1 MTAAFPRLSQL
12 APKLAMGCG
21 AALTVAMT
29 TGCAMELPDPR
40 LIIKHRVLAIRTE
53 VTGTLLPEDPELADR
68 PKAEALPFE
77 TVTLDPF
84 IVNADG
90 PVDPESLDLVWIACQ
105 LTPGQG
111 LFACLQDAMPLKLE
125 DIPACESPGF
135 ADIDF
140 SDFENLPEVASPCV
154 IGREGRPEYDVPIS
168 ASVFISGSIE
178 LTMIGGVP
186 DGTDTD
192 TCARE
197 LLSGEFDLPNDCL
210 FAVQRLNVGPLEQLA
225 LLAEMFGAEIP
236 GLEAPD
242 PEDVPEADRHPRI
255 SEIRVGSVNDD
266 GEQVGNAQTIVS
278 GDTVS
283 FPLGATLQVE
293 VDSPEEDLQTFLIP
307 VNNGESFEERS
318 EGYAGDWFLTWG
330 LLLAGTSDDPS
341 SYNQWTLEQGSQ
353 DEDERP
359 PNDRARMYYVVRDG
373 RQGVNWFWFEVEVT
387 DP

>member
-1 MTAAFPRLSQL
+1 
-12 APKLAMGCG
+12 
-21 AALTVAMT
+21 MT

-53 VTGTLLPEDPELADR
+53 VTGALLPEDPELADR

-140 SDFENLPEVASPCV
+140 SDFENLPEVDSPCV
-154 IGREGRPEYDVPIS
+154 IGREGTPEYDVPIS

-197 LLSGEFDLPNDCL
+197 LLRGEFDLPNDCL

-255 SEIRVGSVNDD
+255 SEIRVGSVNDE

>member
-1 MTAAFPRLSQL
+1 MTAAFPRLSL
-12 APKLAMGCG
+12 LGPKLAVGCG

-140 SDFENLPEVASPCV
+140 SDFENLPEVDSPCV

-197 LLSGEFDLPNDCL
+197 LLSGAFDLPNDCL